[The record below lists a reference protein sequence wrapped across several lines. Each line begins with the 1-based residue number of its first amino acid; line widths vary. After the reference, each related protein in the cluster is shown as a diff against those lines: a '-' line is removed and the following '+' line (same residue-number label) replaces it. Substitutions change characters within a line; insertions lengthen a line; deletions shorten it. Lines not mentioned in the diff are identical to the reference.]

1 MKNYLLPLFAGLL
14 CITFAQ
20 AATRTLAY
28 DAGKTAA
35 ENGTALQAAINAASS
50 GDELKVQA
58 GTYIGN
64 FTMKEGVNVSGGWN
78 AGFTAQT
85 DYATIL
91 DANESGRVVNQAAAF
106 STLTVW
112 SNLTIQNGNVSGN
125 GGGAWLNVKGQLK
138 HCKITNN
145 TSTGYGAGVGNDA
158 TGSVL
163 VDDCIISSNTGA
175 AGGGVRLKG
184 TIQNSVI
191 ENNRSS
197 AAGGGVV
204 MLGGAAMYNCIIRN
218 NTVTNNQNHG
228 GVRILNNNVCTM
240 ANCLIYGNTAT
251 ICGGVSVE
259 GAIHYIYNNTIVNNN
274 QTTTNETEAPSCGV
288 RCLVNANAVFA
299 NNIIW
304 GNKTGGVAQ
313 DNQIR
318 LNDNYVSDRAA
329 TYFLNNAIVRST
341 DVGTNTILLAKATD
355 PGFTDAENGDYSL
368 LYSSSL
374 RNQGNNDKATGSND
388 LAGLPR
394 KVDGTVD
401 IGAYECQWVAGDR
414 TVKVGENLQN
424 VIDHTFS
431 GNTVKVQAGTY
442 YGNFTMKDG
451 VNVSGGWDATFENKT
466 DYATILDAQESGRV
480 VNQPADFSNL
490 TVWENLTIQKGKLI
504 ENIDTYG
511 AGVFLRKKGQ
521 VKHCVIQDNTFT
533 YSGKNCTGGGVAND
547 AVIANTDILV
557 DDCIIRRNQG
567 THGGGVRIK
576 GTIQNSIIEENT
588 TTTNAG
594 GGAHIHTGRMV
605 NCIVRNNTSG
615 GDVGGIRM
623 YGKGQLINTLV
634 IGNTATGKVGGVG
647 VEVNNSDIIGCTIVG
662 NDQLVNDASHN
673 TKCGLSCGATS
684 DNGTKL
690 ANNIIWGNKHN
701 GVVQEGQIYYVSHY
715 NTTNRVNNAVTNQL
729 THNDGSCIRLSL
741 SNTEDG
747 TCIDG
752 SGDEQPTY
760 APHFAD
766 PANGDYRLTW
776 QSPMFN
782 RGSNSIASSYSIT
795 KDLDGESR
803 TKGDVVDYGCYE
815 FDAVTLSI
823 SNSHSILT
831 VREKVCEGSSVAIPK
846 GYTGTANVVAEDGY
860 LLNSV
865 TFNSSPVVLDG
876 EGNFTI
882 PTMNA
887 DAALA
892 ISTSEL
898 TYYNRSVTEGRF
910 GTICLGYAVPAG
922 AIAGAKVYKVI
933 SFASDEKVGLL
944 LEEVN
949 TMAAG
954 KPYFFVAEADEVS
967 FGYVAE
973 GDAAVAGD
981 ENGLYGTIAG
991 ETVEEGAG
999 YYVLQNNLLC
1009 PVTAGDITL
1018 AANRAY
1024 LKFSEVPDFGDAAPS
1039 PKRRVIAIQKTENT
1053 ATGVY
1058 EITNSKSYKIII
1070 DGQLMII
1077 HDGKAYNVL
1086 GL

>member
-64 FTMKEGVNVSGGWN
+64 FTMKEGVQVSGGWN

-91 DANESGRVVNQAAAF
+91 DANASGRVVNQAAAF

-218 NTVTNNQNHG
+218 NSVTNNQNHG

-318 LNDNYVSDRAA
+318 LNDNYVSERAA

-355 PGFTDAENGDYSL
+355 PGFTNAASGDYTL
-368 LYSSSL
+368 LESSSL
-374 RNQGNNDKATGSND
+374 VDAGNNSKAQGLYD
-388 LAGLPR
+388 LASNARISGT
-394 KVDGTVD
+394 TVD
-401 IGAYECQWVAGDR
+401 IGCYEYQYPVLADNYVHPDEDLQEAIDATSAGT
-414 TVKVGENLQN
+414 TVY
-424 VIDHTFS
+424 
-431 GNTVKVQAGTY
+431 VQAGTY

-451 VNVSGGWDATFENKT
+451 VNVSGGWNEDFTAQT
-466 DYATILDAQESGRV
+466 DFSTILDANNSGRV
-480 VNQPADFSNL
+480 VTQSAAFTNN
-490 TVWENLTIQKGKLI
+490 TVWENLTIQHG
-504 ENIDTYG
+504 NVTG
-511 AGVFLRKKGQ
+511 A
-521 VKHCVIQDNTFT
+521 
-533 YSGKNCTGGGVAND
+533 GGGVMLCKNGKLNHCIVRD
-547 AVIANTDILV
+547 NT
-557 DDCIIRRNQG
+557 CTTQ
-567 THGGGVRIK
+567 GGGVYCDDGNAGVIIDDCFISGNSANQGGGARIR
-576 GTIQNSIIEENT
+576 GTIQNSTIENNT
-588 TTTNAG
+588 ITDSG
-594 GGAHIHTGRMV
+594 GGIHLQSATAI
-605 NCIVRNNTSG
+605 NCIVRNNTAVSA
-615 GDVGGIRM
+615 GGIRA
-623 YGKGQLINTLV
+623 YGGLVENCVIENNTTTTS
-634 IGNTATGKVGGVG
+634 NTGGVMLQVGAAMYNSIVRDNISGENTGG
-647 VEVNNSDIIGCTIVG
+647 VRMTYNNDKSCTLANCLIVG
-662 NDQLVNDASHN
+662 NNAAQ
-673 TKCGLSCGATS
+673 KIGGLSLEGGPHFVFGNTIVCNNQNLTTNPDWCGVRLNVGGS
-684 DNGTKL
+684 L
-690 ANNIIWGNKHN
+690 QFCNNIVWGNKAN
-701 GVVQEGQIYYVSHY
+701 GVVQASQILVLASYAAQA
-715 NTTNRVNNAVTNQL
+715 NNFVNNALVWSGKL
-729 THNDGSCIRLSL
+729 SDGNDFVVPSTIFL
-741 SNTEDG
+741 TEDPFK
-747 TCIDG
+747 D
-752 SGDEQPTY
+752 
-760 APHFAD
+760 A
-766 PANGDYRLTW
+766 ANGDYT
-776 QSPMFN
+776 PTA
-782 RGSNSIASSYSIT
+782 GSGLIDSGHGGYFHGT
-795 KDLDGESR
+795 TDLAGNTRKQGTIDR
-803 TKGDVVDYGCYE
+803 GCYE
-815 FDAVTLSI
+815 QAAYS
-823 SNSHSILT
+823 
-831 VREKVCEGSSVAIPK
+831 RE
-846 GYTGTANVVAEDGY
+846 
-860 LLNSV
+860 
-865 TFNSSPVVLDG
+865 
-876 EGNFTI
+876 
-882 PTMNA
+882 
-887 DAALA
+887 
-892 ISTSEL
+892 
-898 TYYNRSVTEGRF
+898 VTEGRF
-910 GTICLGYAVPAG
+910 GTICLPYDVPAD
-922 AIAGAKVYKVI
+922 AIVGAKVYKVI
-933 SFASDEKVGLL
+933 SFASDAKAGLL
-944 LEEVN
+944 LEQVN
-949 TMAAG
+949 AMTAG
-954 KPYFFVAEADEVS
+954 KPYFFSSEADKVV
-967 FGYVAE
+967 FAYLAT
-973 GDAAVAGD
+973 GDAATAGR
-981 ENGLYGTIAG
+981 ENGLHGTIAG
-991 ETVEEGAG
+991 VTVENGEGN
-999 YYVLQNNLLC
+999 YVLQNNLLC

-1024 LKFSEVPDFGDAAPS
+1024 LKFSEVPDYEEAAPS
-1039 PKRRVIAIQKTENT
+1039 PIRRVITIQQTENT
-1053 ATGVY
+1053 ATGV
-1058 EITNSKSYKIII
+1058 EDAMHQPHLADKVLR
-1070 DGQLMII
+1070 DGQLLII
-1077 HDGKAYNVL
+1077 RDGKTYNVL
-1086 GL
+1086 GF